1 MKVKHPVKSSP
12 AEEFSVP
19 SLERG
24 MAIMELVGGQAGGL
38 GLADIGVAL
47 GVSINSVFRIASA
60 LEALGYLRRDPETKK
75 FFLAGKLLALGLKA
89 AHARR
94 NLVECSHDL
103 LLALR
108 DEIKESVAIATLLR
122 EEAMGVLLASEES
135 LHSFSFQLRVG
146 HRFELYCSAPGKA
159 ILARLSAVE
168 YDLVVSRCAFTPHTR
183 MTLTSREALDR
194 DMASIRKNGYA
205 IDREEGI
212 PGCHCVGAA
221 VTDERGYPVAAIW
234 TSGPSDRMTRAM
246 FPALGRTV
254 VGYADRISRRLQ
266 GLE

>member
-1 MKVKHPVKSSP
+1 MKPTTPIKASP

-24 MAIMELVGGQAGGL
+24 MAIMELVGEQTGGL
-38 GLADIGVAL
+38 GLAEISATL

-75 FFLAGKLLALGLKA
+75 FFLAGRLLTLGLKA

-103 LLALR
+103 LLAMR
-108 DEIKESVAIATLLR
+108 DEVRESVALATLLR
-122 EEAMGVLLASEES
+122 EDAMGVLLASEES

-146 HRFELYCSAPGKA
+146 HRFELHCTAPGKA
-159 ILARLSAVE
+159 ILATLSGTE
-168 YDLVVSRCAFTPHTR
+168 YDLVASRCTFTPHTR
-183 MTLTSREALDR
+183 TTLTSREALDR
-194 DMASIRKNGYA
+194 EMAIIRKCGYA
-205 IDREEGI
+205 TDRAEGI
-212 PGCHCVGAA
+212 PGCNCVGAA
-221 VTDERGYPVAAIW
+221 VTDEQGYPVAAIW

-254 VGYADRISRRLQ
+254 AGYAERISRRLQ